1 MFGEPQQIDFRS
13 YLADN
18 LKEKCKAVHSSYDG
32 VLQGYRVSMWVEPN
46 DSLIPTGVCGE
57 KHHLNRNSEAQT

>member
-13 YLADN
+13 YLADD
-18 LKEKCKAVHSSYDG
+18 LKDKRKTVHNSYDG

-57 KHHLNRNSEAQT
+57 KHHFNRNSEAQT